1 MTILNIT
8 VHLVD
13 VSAID
18 LGETVDMALIAG
30 RYALRASNG
39 DLPIASRREA
49 AGVGLLL
56 RDALGVFDDTQLAR
70 SAFGK
75 IELADGEA
83 PSISISH
90 GGDMVVLAVSDVAR
104 SVGGPIG
111 VDIEAIDGIAPVA
124 VGRMV
129 NDDERAWINAAPNL
143 QERNLRMSQTW
154 TSIEAILKAEGVG
167 FSIDPRKDGMP
178 GGWNTSSVTYGR
190 CLISCAARSKPRI
203 VVKEH
208 AFRVA

>member
-1 MTILNIT
+1 MTVLNIT

-18 LGETVDMALIAG
+18 PDETVDMAPIAG

-90 GGDMVVLAVSDVAR
+90 GGGMAVLAVSDVAR

-111 VDIEAIDGIAPVA
+111 ADIEAIDEIAPVA
-124 VGRMV
+124 VERMV
-129 NDDERAWINAAPNL
+129 SDDERAWINAAPNL
-143 QERNLRMSQTW
+143 QERNLRLSQTW
-154 TSIEAILKAEGVG
+154 TRIEAVLKAEGVG

-178 GGWNTSSVTYGR
+178 GGWNASSVTYGR
-190 CLISCAARSKPRI
+190 CVISCAARSMPRI

>member
-1 MTILNIT
+1 MNIT

-18 LGETVDMALIAG
+18 PGETVDMASIAG

-83 PSISISH
+83 PSFPFH
-90 GGDMVVLAVSDVAR
+90 MA
-104 SVGGPIG
+104 
-111 VDIEAIDGIAPVA
+111 EAWPSSLFPMLL
-124 VGRMV
+124 GRV
-129 NDDERAWINAAPNL
+129 EDLLAWISRRSMRLLP
-143 QERNLRMSQTW
+143 LR
-154 TSIEAILKAEGVG
+154 L
-167 FSIDPRKDGMP
+167 
-178 GGWNTSSVTYGR
+178 SVW
-190 CLISCAARSKPRI
+190 
-203 VVKEH
+203 
-208 AFRVA
+208 